1 MRNNKDEKITISIIS
16 GFLGS
21 GKTTLLK
28 HYISEILKT
37 DEKVK
42 VIMNEFGSLDVDG
55 NHLSNMVDVRSILNG
70 CVCCD
75 LKMYL
80 VNQIE
85 LLLQSDETDHIIIEA
100 TGIAHP
106 IEIIMA
112 CQDPRIVKYVHQPQV
127 IGVVDAER
135 FLNRKQYSEST
146 MRLMEEQLEVS
157 HVLIVNKTDLISE
170 DQQQQLEDELYRI
183 NASVP
188 IILTT
193 YGQVNIDEISQFRD
207 DVATIHTHSHHHG
220 INSMQ
225 YTFSGSIDRQLFYQ
239 FILRL
244 PDNVLRLKGYVQFRD
259 TPNETYE
266 FQYAYGL
273 PDYGVVEKGMTLTIV
288 IIGEQ
293 IDVNRLKNKLDMIQF
308 S

>member
-1 MRNNKDEKITISIIS
+1 MRNNKDEKIKISIIS

-21 GKTTLLK
+21 GKTTLLI

-55 NHLSNMVDVRSILNG
+55 NHLSNIVDVRSILNG

-75 LKMYL
+75 LKIDL

-85 LLLQSDETDHIIIEA
+85 SLVQGNETDHIIIEA

-112 CQDPRIVKYVHQPQV
+112 CQDPRIVEYVRQPQV

-135 FLNRKQYSEST
+135 FINRMQYSEST

-157 HVLIVNKTDLISE
+157 HILIVNKTDLISE
-170 DQQQQLEDELYRI
+170 DKQQQLKDELNLI
-183 NASVP
+183 NAQVP
-188 IILTT
+188 IILTS
-193 YGQVNIDEISQFRD
+193 YGKVNIDEISQFRD
-207 DVATIHTHSHHHG
+207 DVVTTHTHSHHHG

-225 YTFSGSIDRQLFYQ
+225 YTFSGPIDRQLFYQ

-266 FQYAYGL
+266 FQYAYGM
-273 PDYGVVEKGMTLTIV
+273 PDYGVIDKDLPLTIV

-293 IDVNRLKNKLDMIQF
+293 LDVNRLKNKLDMIQF

>member
-21 GKTTLLK
+21 GKTTLLT

-55 NHLSNMVDVRSILNG
+55 NHLSNIVDVRSILNG

-75 LKMYL
+75 LKIDL

-85 LLLQSDETDHIIIEA
+85 SLVQGNETDHIIIEA

-112 CQDPRIVKYVHQPQV
+112 CQDPRIVKYVRQPQV

-135 FLNRKQYSEST
+135 FINRMQYSEST
-146 MRLMEEQLEVS
+146 MRLMEEQL
-157 HVLIVNKTDLISE
+157 
-170 DQQQQLEDELYRI
+170 
-183 NASVP
+183 
-188 IILTT
+188 
-193 YGQVNIDEISQFRD
+193 
-207 DVATIHTHSHHHG
+207 
-220 INSMQ
+220 
-225 YTFSGSIDRQLFYQ
+225 
-239 FILRL
+239 
-244 PDNVLRLKGYVQFRD
+244 
-259 TPNETYE
+259 
-266 FQYAYGL
+266 
-273 PDYGVVEKGMTLTIV
+273 
-288 IIGEQ
+288 
-293 IDVNRLKNKLDMIQF
+293 
-308 S
+308 

>member
-1 MRNNKDEKITISIIS
+1 MRINKDEKITISIIS

-21 GKTTLLK
+21 GKTTLLTN
-28 HYISEILKT
+28 YTSELLKT

-55 NHLSNMVDVRSILNG
+55 HHLNDIVEVRSILNG

-75 LKMYL
+75 LKTDL

-85 LLLQSDETDHIIIEA
+85 LLINSKDTQHIIIEA

-106 IEIIMA
+106 IEMIMA
-112 CQDPRIVKYVHQPQV
+112 CQDPCIVQYVYPPQV

-135 FLNRKQYSEST
+135 FIKRKKYSEST

-157 HVLIVNKTDLISE
+157 NVLIVNKTDLISKE
-170 DQQQQLEDELYRI
+170 EQQQLKEELYQI
-183 NASVP
+183 NSHVP
-188 IILTT
+188 LILTT
-193 YGQVNIDEISQFRD
+193 YGHVDINQLSQFSD
-207 DVATIHTHSHHHG
+207 EMTVTHTHTHHHG

-225 YTFSGSIDRQLFYQ
+225 YTFSGPIDRHLFYQ
-239 FILRL
+239 FILQL
-244 PDNVLRLKGYVQFRD
+244 PDEVLRLKGYVQFRD
-259 TPNETYE
+259 SPNETYE
-266 FQYAYGL
+266 FHYAYGM
-273 PDYGVVEKGMTLTIV
+273 PDFVVIDKSMALTIV

-293 IDVNRLKNKLDMIQF
+293 LDINRLKNKLDMLQF